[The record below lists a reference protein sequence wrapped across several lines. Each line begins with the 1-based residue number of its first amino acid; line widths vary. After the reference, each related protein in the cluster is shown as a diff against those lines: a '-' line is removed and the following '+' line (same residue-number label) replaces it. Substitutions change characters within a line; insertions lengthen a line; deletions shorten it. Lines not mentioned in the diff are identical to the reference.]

1 MAQSHREA
9 SRRLFEIAEQ
19 QQGFFTTKQAKAA
32 GFAENT
38 HPYHVQVGNWIRE
51 HRGIYR
57 LALFPTTDRPELV
70 LWALWS
76 RNRNEEVEGVY
87 SHHTALSLYDLSD
100 LNPSKL
106 HMTVP
111 TDFRRNSDI
120 PGILVLHYA
129 DLPESDVQTAQGF
142 KFTRPLRAILDLIE
156 AGTVERNFIRQALR
170 QAVDRGLI
178 TRQQIRN
185 ARMSGPARKIVEEV
199 AAASCIMPSPRTY
212 ATAGAFR
219 RALGRTPEEGIS
231 DRSDRPQPP
240 PPTGIIRPPAGKAV
254 PGRTSALGFEGRL
267 CAGVTLQGGSING
280 GHRPDG
286 AASRS
291 IRRWRPEPDRSGD
304 AAERGRHLSR

>member
-51 HRGIYR
+51 YRGIYR
-57 LALFPTTDRPELV
+57 LALFPATDRPDLV

-76 RNRNEEVEGVY
+76 RNRNEKVEGVY
-87 SHHTALSLYDLSD
+87 SHQTALSLYELSD
-100 LNPSKL
+100 LNPAKL

-111 TDFRRNSDI
+111 TGFRRNSDI

-129 DLPESDVQTAQGF
+129 DLPESDVQAAQGF
-142 KFTRPLRAILDLIE
+142 KFTRPLRTILDLIE

-170 QAVDRGLI
+170 QAIDRGLI

-185 ARMSGPARKIVEEV
+185 ARMSGPSRKIVEDV
-199 AAASCIMPSPRTY
+199 L
-212 ATAGAFR
+212 R
-219 RALGRTPEEGIS
+219 RA
-231 DRSDRPQPP
+231 
-240 PPTGIIRPPAGKAV
+240 A
-254 PGRTSALGFEGRL
+254 
-267 CAGVTLQGGSING
+267 
-280 GHRPDG
+280 
-286 AASRS
+286 
-291 IRRWRPEPDRSGD
+291 
-304 AAERGRHLSR
+304 

>member
-19 QQGFFTTKQAKAA
+19 QQGFFTAKQAKGA

-57 LALFPTTDRPELV
+57 LALFPTADRPDLV

-87 SHHTALSLYDLSD
+87 SHQTALSLYDLSD
-100 LNPSKL
+100 VNPSKL

-111 TDFRRNSDI
+111 IDFRRNSSI
-120 PGILVLHYA
+120 PRILVLHYA
-129 DLPESDVQTAQGF
+129 GLLESDVQTAQGF
-142 KFTRPLRAILDLIE
+142 KFTRPLRTILDVID
-156 AGTVERNFIRQALR
+156 AGTVERNFIRQAIR

-185 ARMSGPARKIVEEV
+185 AQLSEPVRKIIEEV
-199 AAASCIMPSPRTY
+199 L
-212 ATAGAFR
+212 R
-219 RALGRTPEEGIS
+219 RA
-231 DRSDRPQPP
+231 
-240 PPTGIIRPPAGKAV
+240 A
-254 PGRTSALGFEGRL
+254 
-267 CAGVTLQGGSING
+267 
-280 GHRPDG
+280 
-286 AASRS
+286 
-291 IRRWRPEPDRSGD
+291 
-304 AAERGRHLSR
+304 

>member
-185 ARMSGPARKIVEEV
+185 ARMSGPARKFVEEV

-219 RALGRTPEEGIS
+219 RALEERLKRASLTDQIDPNRLRRQVS
-231 DRSDRPQPP
+231 FDRLLARLFREDPP
-240 PPTGIIRPPAGKAV
+240 PWV
-254 PGRTSALGFEGRL
+254 LEGRL

-280 GHRPDG
+280 GHRPHG
-286 AASRS
+286 AASRGF
-291 IRRWRPEPDRSGD
+291 RRR
-304 AAERGRHLSR
+304 